1 MDENKE
7 IDINLTKIFEMLKKK
22 AVFIIVVGI
31 IGAIIS
37 GCVTNFFI
45 EPQYTA
51 SVKLHAYS
59 NSDNKIGASSDI
71 SSGQI
76 DASQKLINTY
86 LEIIMSRTF
95 LEKVADSVGNVTA
108 AQLGS
113 MISCSHIEDT
123 VAFRVSVTSTSPELA
138 TNIANTVAELCPD
151 EIIRVLK
158 VGGVEVIDYA
168 TVPTDPS
175 SPNLPKNIVIGFG
188 AGFVLAFLYFFI
200 RELFDTKIHDRG
212 DLEKEFDIPILGMIP
227 RIIPV
232 SETSDTDR
240 GGKEIDPPKPH
251 FNSAES
257 RKESK

>member
-22 AVFIIVVGI
+22 AIFIVIVGV
-31 IGAIIS
+31 IGAILS

-45 EPQYTA
+45 EPQYNA

-59 NSDNKIGASSDI
+59 NNDNKIGASSDI
-71 SSGQI
+71 NSGQI

-86 LEIIMSRTF
+86 LEIITSRTF

-108 AQLGS
+108 AQLGN

-138 TNIANTVAELCPD
+138 TNIANTIAELCGD

-168 TVPTDPS
+168 TVPTAPS
-175 SPNLPKNIVIGFG
+175 SPNLMKNVVIGFG
-188 AGFVLAFLYFFI
+188 AGFVLSFLYFFI
-200 RELFDTKIHDRG
+200 KELFDTKVHDRG

-232 SETSDTDR
+232 SETSNTSKGD
-240 GGKEIDPPKPH
+240 GEIEPPKPH
-251 FNSAES
+251 INTSENG
-257 RKESK
+257 KESK